1 VSLWSSFVK
10 LMTKMTAKKYQKPL
24 PPLKK
29 VNMNLKRTS
38 YLFNEFFVT
47 SVKYKT
53 LSYLRRDGKGWLLMN
68 KLMEYYYAQ
77 KELHVEDL
85 ITMIPSK
92 VCSRATLL
100 ALLTDCAIRKVLT
113 KTASTHDKRIK
124 IVKPTTEFVNEFEKW
139 SEEFYSDDNW
149 EMKTDY
155 KKV

>member
-1 VSLWSSFVK
+1 MLLLSSFAELIIK
-10 LMTKMTAKKYQKPL
+10 MPSKKTKKSL

-53 LSYLRRDGKGWLLMN
+53 LAYLRRDGKGWLLMN

-85 ITMIPSK
+85 VTMIPSK
-92 VCSRATLL
+92 VCSRATLHSYI
-100 ALLTDCAIRKVLT
+100 TGCEIKKVLT
-113 KTASTHDKRIK
+113 KTSSPHDKRIK
-124 IVKPTTEFVNEFEKW
+124 IVKPTPEFVDEFEKW
-139 SEEFYSDDNW
+139 TEEFYSDDNW

-155 KKV
+155 KKL

>member
-1 VSLWSSFVK
+1 
-10 LMTKMTAKKYQKPL
+10 MTKMTAKKYQKLL

-29 VNMNLKRTS
+29 VNINLKRTS

-53 LSYLRRDGKGWLLMN
+53 LAYLRRDGKGWLLMN

-100 ALLTDCAIRKVLT
+100 ALLNDCAIRKVLT
-113 KTASTHDKRIK
+113 KTTSPHDKRIK
-124 IVKPTTEFVNEFEKW
+124 IIKPTPEFVDEFEKW
-139 SEEFYSDDNW
+139 TEEFYSDDNW

>member
-1 VSLWSSFVK
+1 MLLLSSFAELIIK
-10 LMTKMTAKKYQKPL
+10 MPSKKTKKSL

-53 LSYLRRDGKGWLLMN
+53 LAYLRRDGKGWLLMN

-85 ITMIPSK
+85 VTMIPSK
-92 VCSRATLL
+92 VCSRATLHSYI
-100 ALLTDCAIRKVLT
+100 TGCEIKKVLT
-113 KTASTHDKRIK
+113 KTSSPHDKRIK
-124 IVKPTTEFVNEFEKW
+124 IVKPTPEFVDEFERW

-155 KKV
+155 KKL

>member
-1 VSLWSSFVK
+1 MLLLSSFAELIIK
-10 LMTKMTAKKYQKPL
+10 MPSKKTKKSL

-53 LSYLRRDGKGWLLMN
+53 LAYLRRDGKGWLLMN

-85 ITMIPSK
+85 VTMIPSK
-92 VCSRATLL
+92 VCSRATLHSYI
-100 ALLTDCAIRKVLT
+100 TGCEIKKVLT
-113 KTASTHDKRIK
+113 KTSSPHDKRIK
-124 IVKPTTEFVNEFEKW
+124 IVKPTPEFVDEFEKW
-139 SEEFYSDDNW
+139 TEEFYSDDNW

-155 KKV
+155 KNL